1 MILAIDIGNTNI
13 VLGCMEHDRILVE
26 ARMATDLLKTSDQY
40 CVELKNLL
48 NLYEVDLQ
56 AIEGVI
62 ISSVVPPVLNSCRTA
77 VRKLTGKTPMIVGPG
92 IRTGLNIQMENP
104 AQIGSDL
111 IVAAVAALSRFE
123 PPLIIIDMGTATTIT
138 AIDKTGTYV
147 GGCISPGPKIS
158 AEALSARTA
167 QLPAIS
173 LESPKKAIG
182 KNTIDCMRSGIMY
195 GNAAMLDGLIDR
207 MEEEIGEKATIIASG
222 GLARLVTPLCHHSID
237 FEEDLLLKGLLILYE
252 KNKK

>member
-13 VLGCMEHDRILVE
+13 VLGCMERDRILVE

-111 IVAAVAALSRFE
+111 IVAAVAALSRFK
-123 PPLIIIDMGTATTIT
+123 PPLIIVDMGTATTMT
-138 AIDKTGTYV
+138 AIDKNGTYV

-182 KNTIDCMRSGIMY
+182 KNTVDAMRSGV
-195 GNAAMLDGLIDR
+195 MLGSACMVDGMIDR
-207 MEEEIGEKATIIASG
+207 IQEELGQPVQVIATG
-222 GLARLVTPLCHHSID
+222 GLSQKVTPYCKHTITQD
-237 FEEDLLLKGLLILYE
+237 PNLLLKGLRILYY
-252 KNKK
+252 KNIK

>member
-48 NLYEVDLQ
+48 NLYKVDLQ

-104 AQIGSDL
+104 SQIGSDL
-111 IVAAVAALSRFE
+111 IVAAVAAISRFE

-182 KNTIDCMRSGIMY
+182 KNTIDCMKNGILY
-195 GNAAMLDGLIDR
+195 GNAAMIDGIIDR
-207 MEEEIGEKATIIASG
+207 MEEELGQAASLVATG
-222 GLARLVTPLCHHSID
+222 GLAPSVLPLCRHKINYD
-237 FEEDLLLKGLLILYE
+237 EALLLKGLLILYE
-252 KNKK
+252 KNK